1 MGNFEFTMATDQ
13 PFDSIQNYSDIYY
26 NSINKTVLGKWSQL
40 NAGGCSSEP
49 TFYKNPQYEFKASK
63 EGELMLELTSV
74 DLYAVGIAVF
84 ESDGKLIQDCDAGV
98 ISNVYSNSTFLV
110 EMNSLRCKV
119 KEGMKYTIVVSTY
132 KPQQHGY
139 FELKI
144 SMNHEF
150 EI

>member
-98 ISNVYSNSTFLV
+98 
-110 EMNSLRCKV
+110 NSLRCKV